1 MRSGF
6 RWWVIIG
13 CVGLLAVDAACLLAD
28 CWWRLELLCHFQVP
42 YFAAA
47 IFALLMMFVL
57 RSNYRWYVLPALLV
71 VLHGARVLSW
81 YLPST
86 ELSGASNEQPLR
98 LLEINVHTSNRNHQA
113 VLDCIQRN
121 DPDVVALLEVDET
134 WMRALEPLLYRYA
147 FHLAHPR
154 PDNFGIAVFS
164 KLPWR
169 NERVVMLGPA
179 MLPTITAYLS
189 MSGDT
194 SVRLVVTHPLPPVGR
209 SQAAARDAHL
219 SELADL
225 IDSDRAILVGDL
237 NVSMWSPAYNRLVR
251 RSELLNARQGFGI
264 QASWPDNLRPL
275 RIPIDHCLLRGLM
288 DVLDCRVLRSVGS
301 DHLPLRVDLRIGLD

>member
-1 MRSGF
+1 MRSEL

-13 CVGLLAVDAACLLAD
+13 CVGLFAVDAACLLAD

-57 RSNYRWYVLPALLV
+57 RSHYRWCVLPALLV

-147 FHLAHPR
+147 FHLTHPR
-154 PDNFGIAVFS
+154 ADNFGIAVFS

-189 MSGDT
+189 MPGDT